1 MKNEFSQLVA
11 KVLAGEASNIEKN
24 LLKQMLLESSEHS
37 LMYNQLKEYWDAEVN
52 LTSKRNKNVFET
64 NLLARLDFE
73 PEVKASRHRKLYLK
87 IASAAAILFF
97 AMTCTMTYL
106 YFTEPKELYTY
117 SAQSTPVEYTLG
129 DGTKVT
135 LNKNSNLT
143 FKSDF
148 GEKRRDVKLTGE
160 AFFKVAKDKTRPFT
174 VEAFGTK
181 TEVLG
186 TWFNVKTNNA
196 TSEVSTTLIEG
207 SVQFKADNYNIK
219 LKPGDEVVYNTL
231 TKKYT
236 AGKTDVQFN
245 TAWALGR
252 YNYSNITF
260 SEFAVKLEKIYN
272 IKIDISDKKIAN
284 RIISASFVNE
294 EPIEKILKALENEL
308 GFRFITK
315 DSTKIKISIKP

>member
-1 MKNEFSQLVA
+1 MKNEFSQLVT
-11 KVLAGEASNIEKN
+11 KVLAGEASNIEKK
-24 LLKQMLLESSEHS
+24 LLKQMLQESSENT
-37 LMYNQLKEYWDAEVN
+37 LMYNQLKEYWNAEVN
-52 LTSKRNKNVFET
+52 LTSKRNKDAFET
-64 NLLARLDFE
+64 NLLARLNFE
-73 PEVKASRHRKLYLK
+73 PEVKVLKHRKLYLK
-87 IASAAAILFF
+87 IASVAAILFF

-106 YFTEPKELYTY
+106 YITEPKELYTY
-117 SAQSTPVEYTLG
+117 SAQSTPVEYTLE

-148 GEKRRDVKLTGE
+148 GEKRRNVKLTGE

-186 TWFNVKTNNA
+186 TWFNVKTNKV
-196 TSEVSTTLIEG
+196 TSEVSTTLVEG
-207 SVQFKADNYNIK
+207 SVQFKADNYNII
-219 LKPGDEVVYNTL
+219 LKPGEEVVYNTL
-231 TKKYT
+231 TKKHN
-236 AGKTDVQFN
+236 AVKTDVQYN

-260 SEFAVKLEKIYN
+260 SEFAIKLGKIYN
-272 IKIDISDKKIAN
+272 LKIDISDKKIAN

-315 DSTKIKISIKP
+315 DSTEIKIYLKP